1 MSTINEKELLEEE
14 IIAGVNDTPCA
25 DTTEEILAETAIP
38 LTGECAEDAPQTEEA
53 PLAVLVTELVEKKKD
68 KKKKKKDDKKDKK
81 KKDKK
86 KAKKKKADKKAK
98 KAKKDKKAKKN
109 AKKKDKKKK

>member
-1 MSTINEKELLEEE
+1 MSTINEKEQLEEE

-38 LTGECAEDAPQTEEA
+38 LTGECAEDAPQAEEA

-68 KKKKKKDDKKDKK
+68 KKKDKK

-86 KAKKKKADKKAK
+86 KAKKKKAAKKAK

>member
-68 KKKKKKDDKKDKK
+68 KKKKKK
-81 KKDKK
+81 
-86 KAKKKKADKKAK
+86 KAKKKNAAKKAK

-109 AKKKDKKKK
+109 AKKKGKKKK

>member
-25 DTTEEILAETAIP
+25 DTTEEILAKTAIP
-38 LTGECAEDAPQTEEA
+38 LAGECAEDAPQAEEV

-68 KKKKKKDDKKDKK
+68 KKQ
-81 KKDKK
+81 KDKK

>member
-38 LTGECAEDAPQTEEA
+38 LTGECAEDAPQTKEKRQKK
-53 PLAVLVTELVEKKKD
+53 EKKGRQKGQEE
-68 KKKKKKDDKKDKK
+68 KK
-81 KKDKK
+81 
-86 KAKKKKADKKAK
+86 
-98 KAKKDKKAKKN
+98 
-109 AKKKDKKKK
+109 

>member
-38 LTGECAEDAPQTEEA
+38 LAGECAEDAPQAEEA

-68 KKKKKKDDKKDKK
+68 KKKK
-81 KKDKK
+81 
-86 KAKKKKADKKAK
+86 
-98 KAKKDKKAKKN
+98 
-109 AKKKDKKKK
+109 

>member
-38 LTGECAEDAPQTEEA
+38 LTGECAEDAPQAE
-53 PLAVLVTELVEKKKD
+53 
-68 KKKKKKDDKKDKK
+68 
-81 KKDKK
+81 
-86 KAKKKKADKKAK
+86 
-98 KAKKDKKAKKN
+98 
-109 AKKKDKKKK
+109 

>member
-1 MSTINEKELLEEE
+1 MSTINEKEQLEEE

-25 DTTEEILAETAIP
+25 GTTEEILAETAIP
-38 LTGECAEDAPQTEEA
+38 LAGECAEDAPQAEEA

-68 KKKKKKDDKKDKK
+68 KKKDDKKDKK

-86 KAKKKKADKKAK
+86 KAKKKKAAKKAK